1 MAMQMFQAFKA
12 AVGAVSGRAGRAVA
26 LGLICAL
33 AVPAC
38 SSNKE
43 KKFVARELGALY
55 NMGQDRLEDRRYT
68 EAAAFF
74 DEVERQH
81 PYSQWARRAQL
92 MSAYSYYL
100 GNKYDDAILSAERF
114 LSLHPGNKAAPY
126 AYYLIAISHYE
137 RIIDVG
143 RDQKITEKALA
154 ALEEVVRRYP
164 NTAYAEDAQL
174 KLDLTRDHLAGKE
187 MEIGRFYQDD
197 GQFLAAISRFRTVLE
212 RYDTTTHTPEALYRL
227 VESYLGLGIRD
238 EAVKAAAVL
247 GYNYPGSKWYRYCYK
262 LMARNGLAPADAG

>member
-1 MAMQMFQAFKA
+1 MQMFLALQTISETPIGRFCRG
-12 AVGAVSGRAGRAVA
+12 VG
-26 LGLICAL
+26 LGLVCAL
-33 AVPAC
+33 ALAAC
-38 SSNKE
+38 SSDKE

-55 NMGQDRLEDRRYT
+55 NMGQDRLYDQRYT
-68 EAAAFF
+68 EAGAFF

-114 LSLHPGNKAAPY
+114 LSLHPGNRAASY
-126 AYYLIAISHYE
+126 AHYLIAICHYE

-164 NTAYAEDAQL
+164 NTPYAEDAQL

-187 MEIGRFYQDD
+187 MEIGRFYQKD
-197 GQFLAAISRFRTVLE
+197 GQYLAAISRFRTVLE
-212 RYDTTTHTPEALYRL
+212 RYDTTSHTPEALYRL
-227 VESYLGLGIRD
+227 VESYLALGIRD
-238 EAVKAAAVL
+238 EAMKVAAVL
-247 GYNYPGSKWYRYCYK
+247 GYNYPGNKWYRYCYK
-262 LMARNGLAPADAG
+262 LMAKNGLAPTAAG